1 MNITHVRLLTVPVSG
16 QDAAWDFDSDGNG
29 TVPAA
34 R

>member
-16 QDAAWDFDSDGNG
+16 QDAARDFAPDGKG
-29 TVPAA
+29 IGPAA